1 MLLKLKKSAYKMK
14 KLGQNAI
21 YKVNKMIY
29 ETFGDTQKGVTLLSN
44 VVISI
49 ILGVFFTEG
58 ASRRVPASVLATLA
72 ALVIF
77 GLLTLVE
84 KISNPLAR
92 LFKHYKIS
100 TIVCIAIL
108 FYSVKRIIKI
118 GDTSDTATL
127 IASALFV
134 LIEVVFFQCLWAIIK
149 NKKRNL
155 FVFLLLGIM
164 LVVNV
169 GGGIL
174 VFGEGFHDDVYQKY
188 VELLPEANR
197 GNKTV
202 LSDQTYEINSL
213 TYGVSE
219 DSQIKTESVNLSN
232 FTSYNGGFAKS
243 LRQSYWGF
251 GINEVP
257 LEGKIWYPVEGEN
270 HPVLFI
276 VHGNHTM
283 VTPSYLGYSYLG
295 EYLASCGYVVVS
307 VDQAFLNG
315 YLDKGMIEENDARAV
330 LLLEN
335 IKELLSQN
343 QLEGSPLYHKIDEE
357 NIAIAGH
364 SRGGE
369 AVAIAAL
376 FNEYDVYPDNGRV
389 RFDYHFNIKTV
400 IAIAPTCDQ
409 YEPGDHEVQLNDI
422 NYFLIHGS
430 NDMDVTEFMGMK
442 QYENV
447 NFTGE
452 GDYRKAYLYIAGANH
467 GQFNTEWGRYDIG
480 IPAAFLLNTASL
492 IDEEEQQDILRMYLK
507 VCLDVTLRENLTNE
521 DFLKDCELYAES
533 LPKTVYIQGYQ
544 DSNFTTIC
552 DYEEDSVINEGT
564 MVGSKI
570 TGANLIWMEKY
581 TSFTDVSNKVYA
593 DRDNYAVRLNWNH
606 TRNSTYTIEL
616 ESNQA
621 TYDDEKDQYL
631 QFDVLD
637 LNDSGVEEKN
647 YEALDFTVIVTYED
661 GSEARYEIS
670 DYKTIYPPLPVKL
683 SKADYLF
690 GDTVYKHHFQTVQL
704 PLEGRASDVTS
715 IQFAFQNTDTGIIML
730 DNIGF
735 SL

>member
-1 MLLKLKKSAYKMK
+1 MLSKLKQSAHKVK
-14 KLGQNAI
+14 KVGQNAI
-21 YKVNKMIY
+21 KKVNKMIY
-29 ETFGDTQKGVTLLSN
+29 EAFGETQKGIILFSN
-44 VVISI
+44 IVISI
-49 ILGVFFTEG
+49 ILGVYFTEG
-58 ASRRVPASVLATLA
+58 AANRFPASVLATLA
-72 ALVIF
+72 TLVIF
-77 GLLTLVE
+77 GLLTLIE
-84 KISNPLAR
+84 KLSNPLAY
-92 LFKHYKIS
+92 LLKKYKIS
-100 TIVCIAIL
+100 TIVCIAVL
-108 FYSVKRIIKI
+108 FYTVKMVIKI
-118 GDTSDTATL
+118 GNTSDTATV
-127 IASALFV
+127 IASALFILV
-134 LIEVVFFQCLWAIIK
+134 ELVFFQCLWAIIK

-174 VFGEGFHDDVYQKY
+174 VFGEGFRDDIYQKY
-188 VELLPEANR
+188 VEQLPQANK
-197 GNKTV
+197 GNKSV

-219 DSQIKTESVNLSN
+219 DSQIKTKSVNLNS
-232 FTSYNGGFAKS
+232 FTSYNGKFTRSFRK
-243 LRQSYWGF
+243 SYWGF
-251 GINEVP
+251 GLTEVP
-257 LEGKIWYPVEGEN
+257 LSGKIWYPIEGEN

-307 VDQAFLNG
+307 VDQTFLNG

-343 QLEGSPLYHKIDEE
+343 QLEGSLIYHKIDEE

-376 FNEYDVYPDNGRV
+376 FNDYDFYPDNGQV

-409 YEPGDHEVQLNDI
+409 YEPGDREVQLKDI

-447 NFTGE
+447 RFTGE
-452 GDYRKAYLYIAGANH
+452 GDYRKSYLYIAGANH
-467 GQFNTEWGRYDIG
+467 GQFNTEWGRYDTG
-480 IPAAFLLNTASL
+480 KPAAFLLNTASL
-492 IDEEEQQDILRMYLK
+492 IKEEEQQDILRMYLK
-507 VCLDVTLRENLTNE
+507 VCLDVTLRESLTNE

-533 LPKTVYIQGYQ
+533 LPETVYIQGYQ
-544 DSNFTTIC
+544 DSSFTTIC

-564 MVGSKI
+564 MAGSKI
-570 TGANLIWMEKY
+570 TGKNLIWMEKY

-593 DRDNYAVRLNWNH
+593 DRDNYAVRLNWNN
-606 TRNSTYTIEL
+606 TSDATYTIEL
-616 ESNQA
+616 ESNDVA
-621 TYDDEKDQYL
+621 FDESEEQYL

-637 LNDSGVEEKN
+637 LNDSAVEEKN
-647 YEALDFTVIVTYED
+647 YEALDFTVTVTYED
-661 GSEARYEIS
+661 GSEASYEVS
-670 DYKTIYPPLPVKL
+670 DYKTIFPPLPVKL

-715 IQFAFQNTDTGIIML
+715 IQFAFQNTDRGIIML